1 MKILNNFV
9 VFEGGDGSGTS
20 TQMEKL
26 KKSFATPQG
35 LGVRP
40 LRLFSTFEP
49 SDGPIG
55 RLIRS
60 GLRGEI
66 SLKSETIAFLFAAD
80 RNEHVFGP
88 GGIVEHTKQGDLVV
102 CDRYIL
108 SSLVYQGITCGE
120 ELPLRLNSH
129 FPLPEALL
137 FFDVDPEIAQKR
149 MENRQEKEIYE
160 ALEFQI
166 QVRGRYKT
174 LLPYFEA
181 EGCRVEI
188 IDASLPPDEVAH
200 NVWGTLRKMPIFKG

>member
-1 MKILNNFV
+1 MKILSNFV

-26 KKSFATPQG
+26 KSSFAAPPG

-40 LRLFSTFEP
+40 LRLFSTSEP
-49 SDGPIG
+49 SSGPIG
-55 RLIRS
+55 KLIRS

-66 SLKSETIAFLFAAD
+66 SLKSETIAFLFAGD

-88 GGIVEHTKQGDLVV
+88 GGIEEHTKQGDLVV

-120 ELPLRLNSH
+120 ELPLKLNSS

-137 FFDVDPEIAQKR
+137 FFDLEPEIALKR
-149 MENRQEKEIYE
+149 MENRREKEIYE
-160 ALEFQI
+160 FLEFQI
-166 QVRGRYKT
+166 QVRERYRA
-174 LLPYFEA
+174 LLPGFEA
-181 EGCRVEI
+181 EGCQVETI
-188 IDASLPPDEVAH
+188 NASRPPDEVAH
-200 NVWGTLRKMPIFKG
+200 DVCRALQKMPIFKG